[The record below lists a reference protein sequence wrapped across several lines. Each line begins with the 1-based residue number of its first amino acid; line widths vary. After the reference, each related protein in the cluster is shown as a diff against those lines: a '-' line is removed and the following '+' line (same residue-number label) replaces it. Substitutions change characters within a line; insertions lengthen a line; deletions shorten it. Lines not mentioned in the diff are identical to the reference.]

1 MDYFNEDFSVDDLI
15 DQTSPYEEIT
25 NEQWRSYNKLLNLP
39 EYDDSSESLYD
50 TESFEWNL
58 ILYYGNQFD
67 YAWWP

>member
-1 MDYFNEDFSVDDLI
+1 
-15 DQTSPYEEIT
+15 
-25 NEQWRSYNKLLNLP
+25 LLNFP

-67 YAWWP
+67 HAWWP